1 MGGAVA
7 TQETPE
13 TYEAVNPCDECG
25 YDLGP
30 NYIEA
35 YDGDTCPECGTEF
48 ERVNVTPEP
57 TRRHNDDDD
66 DDDDDDL
73 SMAEQCDA
81 MLENYNSVRLSLN
94 EAVMAD
100 SYVEFDWPS
109 GWDWSQVRHCRVTW
123 DYVDITWIDGSESSI
138 ERPDL
143 AIDNSTIEAH
153 GSWSI
158 FSPDGDMWDEC

>member
-7 TQETPE
+7 AQQILS
-13 TYEAVNPCDECG
+13 YEAVNACEECG

-35 YDGDTCPECGTEF
+35 YNGNTCPECGTEF
-48 ERVNVTPEP
+48 QRINVTPEP
-57 TRRHNDDDD
+57 TRRRHH

-73 SMAEQCDA
+73 SIAEQCDQ
-81 MLENYNSVRLSLN
+81 MIETYDTHRLSLQ

-100 SYVEFDWPS
+100 SYVEFDWPI
-109 GWDWSQVRHCRVTW
+109 GWDWSRVRHCRVTW
-123 DYVDITWIDGSESSI
+123 QYVEITWIDGSESSI

-143 AIDNSTIEAH
+143 DIADDTIEAH

-158 FSPDGDMWDEC
+158 FSPDGDLWDEC